1 MIERITILH
10 EYGPK
15 RHYEALFH
23 LKERDLLKKI
33 NIVKFSIPYLFLYEF
48 RSIPKELVGLSKL
61 LLHANDNIVVGAAPY
76 DAIVTY
82 LLQLKKK
89 NNLIYHT
96 SWPFWDKD
104 IGPKKSILLG
114 IKRLWKEF
122 LRDLM
127 VVTVTKYAKH
137 SLEKIGINA
146 FHIPHSVNTEIF
158 KPLEATKSNNKVHIL
173 YVGRLVPEKGIGY
186 LIKVITGMQ
195 WKNTEFWFVGDGK
208 LRSFIEALEQK
219 YPVKYFGYIDD
230 QKILAKIYQSA
241 DILVLPTISEE
252 LFGIVLIEAM
262 ACGLP
267 TIATNTIGPMEIV
280 KNGTTGI
287 VIPKGD
293 IKALK
298 NSIEMLIQ
306 DEALRKKMGTNG
318 REEAIKKYDV
328 AVVSKQWMKVIEKV
342 LK

>member
-1 MIERITILH
+1 M
-10 EYGPK
+10 
-15 RHYEALFH
+15 
-23 LKERDLLKKI
+23 KKI

-146 FHIPHSVNTEIF
+146 FH
-158 KPLEATKSNNKVHIL
+158 
-173 YVGRLVPEKGIGY
+173 
-186 LIKVITGMQ
+186 
-195 WKNTEFWFVGDGK
+195 
-208 LRSFIEALEQK
+208 
-219 YPVKYFGYIDD
+219 
-230 QKILAKIYQSA
+230 
-241 DILVLPTISEE
+241 
-252 LFGIVLIEAM
+252 
-262 ACGLP
+262 
-267 TIATNTIGPMEIV
+267 
-280 KNGTTGI
+280 
-287 VIPKGD
+287 
-293 IKALK
+293 
-298 NSIEMLIQ
+298 
-306 DEALRKKMGTNG
+306 
-318 REEAIKKYDV
+318 
-328 AVVSKQWMKVIEKV
+328 
-342 LK
+342 